1 MYIRPPL
8 EFDVIRPK
16 VKYYFHFDIETGDV
30 FGCSVQ
36 HQGHSVEIT
45 KELADGIHNGT
56 KELTDYRV
64 VFKNTEY
71 VVESLFVEN
80 NKLQNDV
87 KTDDHINKVIYEIG
101 KNDTDSCVRFVLD
114 MKNKKWNISIDDE
127 LKNVIQNTVTQDNF
141 IFKFF
146 TTPKNNTSV
155 PEYSFEV
162 DMTQLCAV
170 GNVQIDHN
178 SNQIPRLFCRKV
190 YNYSYE
196 VTQ

>member
-101 KNDTDSCVRFVLD
+101 KIT
-114 MKNKKWNISIDDE
+114 
-127 LKNVIQNTVTQDNF
+127 T
-141 IFKFF
+141 F
-146 TTPKNNTSV
+146 TK
-155 PEYSFEV
+155 
-162 DMTQLCAV
+162 
-170 GNVQIDHN
+170 
-178 SNQIPRLFCRKV
+178 
-190 YNYSYE
+190 
-196 VTQ
+196 